1 MSGCCEEK
9 VFDGLSPAYKRALIV
24 VIAINA
30 TMFVVEIWA
39 GVTSGSQAL
48 KADALDFAGDAATYA
63 LSLAVIGASVRTRAM
78 ASLAKS
84 GSLALIAIA
93 VLGMTAVRFA
103 EGAPPE
109 AQTMSL
115 VALLALAAN
124 VASVIILLKWR
135 DGDSNVRSVWL
146 CSRNDAIGNVAVIF
160 AGLLVAATS
169 SALPDLLVA
178 VLLAVLFLRSSAS
191 IARQALSELQQ
202 GQVEPP
208 CKVGGGENAR

>member
-9 VFDGLSPAYKRALIV
+9 AFDGVSPAYRRALIA

-30 TMFVVEIWA
+30 VMFVAEMWA

-63 LSLAVIGASVRTRAM
+63 LSLAVIGASIRTRAL

-84 GSLALIAIA
+84 GSLALIAVT
-93 VLGMTAVRFA
+93 VLAMTVMRLA
-103 EGAPPE
+103 EGTLPE

-124 VASVIILLKWR
+124 VASVVILLKWR

-146 CSRNDAIGNVAVIF
+146 CSRNDAIGNVAVII
-160 AGLLVAATS
+160 AGILVAATS
-169 SALPDLLVA
+169 SALPDLIVA
-178 VLLAVLFLRSSAS
+178 VLLAGLFLRSSIA
-191 IARQALSELQQ
+191 IARQALAELRSDQL
-202 GQVEPP
+202 ESAHAH
-208 CKVGGGENAR
+208 GEHN